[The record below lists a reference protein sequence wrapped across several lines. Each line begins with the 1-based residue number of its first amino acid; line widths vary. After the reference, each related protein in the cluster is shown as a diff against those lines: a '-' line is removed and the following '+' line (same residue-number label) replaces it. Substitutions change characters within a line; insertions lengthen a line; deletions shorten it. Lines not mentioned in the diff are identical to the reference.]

1 MKPKKYLAAQLAAD
15 ETPRWQ
21 MTAIRTVEP
30 LGESGILCVTQ
41 ERLLFASHPRW
52 AWSTPL
58 HEVESIDAVDV
69 GPTMKRLSKGG
80 GPRWQLRV
88 TLRTGEKV
96 LFSLVSLRHRNRDQI
111 DSEAQT
117 LRDLLDQ

>member
-1 MKPKKYLAAQLAAD
+1 MMATK
-15 ETPRWQ
+15 
-21 MTAIRTVEP
+21 TVEP
-30 LGESGILCVTQ
+30 IGESGILCVTQ
-41 ERLLFASHPRW
+41 GRLLFASHPRS

-58 HEVESIDAVDV
+58 NEVESIDAVDV
-69 GPTMKRLSKGG
+69 GSPMKRLSKGG

-88 TLRTGEKV
+88 TLRTGETE
-96 LFSLVSLRHRNRDQI
+96 LFSLVSLRHRHYHQI